1 VRVLATL
8 TARYVAPVSV
18 DRAGTTI
25 ALRRGDQ
32 HALVGVHGARLR
44 GYGVGARPVLD
55 GCPADGPCT
64 AARGDLLLPWP
75 NRISGARYRFGG
87 IEHRLPVNEQATGA
101 AIHGLTRDLDWDVA
115 GQGPDHVRLRLDLAS
130 SPGYPFALA
139 CEVEYALDDAGLLV
153 RTAATNTGSGPA
165 PYATGAHPYLTVGT
179 ALVDEAELHV
189 PADRYYPTDEH
200 GTPAA
205 PCPVEGTPLDLRTP
219 TLLGPRRI
227 DNAYTGLHRDP
238 DGCVRVRLRA
248 PDGVTVTLWLAAG
261 YDYVQV
267 FTADTVPEP
276 ERRRRGVAVEP
287 MTAAPDAFNTGDGLL
302 VLAPGEEHA
311 VEWGIQP

>member
-1 VRVLATL
+1 MG
-8 TARYVAPVSV
+8 
-18 DRAGTTI
+18 RAVTTI

-44 GYGVGARPVLD
+44 GYGVGARAVLD
-55 GCPADGPCT
+55 GCPAGGRAGT
-64 AARGDLLLPWP
+64 VRGDLLLPWP
-75 NRISGARYRFGG
+75 NRISGARYRFDGH
-87 IEHRLPVNEQATGA
+87 EHRLPVNEKATGA
-101 AIHGLTRDLDWDVA
+101 AIHGFTRDLDWEVA
-115 GQGPDHVRLRLDLAS
+115 EQGADRVRLRLDLTPR
-130 SPGYPFALA
+130 PGYPFALV
-139 CEVEYALDDAGLLV
+139 CEVEYALDDAGLRV

-205 PCPVEGTPLDLRTP
+205 PRPVEGTPLDLRTP

-227 DNAYTGLHRDP
+227 DNAYSGLYRDP
-238 DGCVRVRLRA
+238 DGRVRVRLRA
-248 PDGVTVTLWLAAG
+248 PEGVAVTLWLAAG

-267 FTADTVPEP
+267 FTGDTVPEP

-287 MTAAPDAFNTGDGLL
+287 MTAAPNAFNTGDGLL
-302 VLAPGEEHA
+302 VLAPGEKHA
-311 VEWGIQP
+311 VEWGVT